1 MSLCMSLNLDHGLK
15 LGMSLGLQIAIMQG
29 NIGVVI
35 MAREARDGG
44 AWRYCFFQ
52 IKRRKP
58 INRPTP

>member
-1 MSLCMSLNLDHGLK
+1 MSLNQGLK
-15 LGMSLGLQIAIMQG
+15 HDMSLEMKIAIMQG
-29 NIGVVI
+29 NRGVVI

-44 AWRYCFFQ
+44 AWRYFFQ

>member
-1 MSLCMSLNLDHGLK
+1 MSLGLSLNLDHGLK

-29 NIGVVI
+29 NRGVVI

-44 AWRYCFFQ
+44 AWRYFFQ

>member
-1 MSLCMSLNLDHGLK
+1 MSLNQGLK
-15 LGMSLGLQIAIMQG
+15 HDMSLEMKIAIMQG
-29 NIGVVI
+29 IRGVVI
-35 MAREARDGG
+35 MAREARDGD

>member
-1 MSLCMSLNLDHGLK
+1 MSLNQGLK
-15 LGMSLGLQIAIMQG
+15 HDMSLGLQIAIMQD
-29 NIGVVI
+29 IRGVVI

-44 AWRYCFFQ
+44 AWRYFFQ